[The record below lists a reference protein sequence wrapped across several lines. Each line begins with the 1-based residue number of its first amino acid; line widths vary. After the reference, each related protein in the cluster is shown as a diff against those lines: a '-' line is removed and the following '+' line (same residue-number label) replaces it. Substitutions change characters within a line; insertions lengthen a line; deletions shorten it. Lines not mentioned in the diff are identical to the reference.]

1 MARTIRRCP
10 CAAPGDCKG
19 DTHLNQDRKAAA
31 RKEANGNNGLAALD
45 VQPNR

>member
-31 RKEANGNNGLAALD
+31 RKARRRDDRETTADRA
-45 VQPNR
+45 